1 MFRKELITT
10 YIEKEVFRKELITIY
25 IVKEVLIWDLITTYI
40 EKEVFRKDLITIL
53 KKDMKLNP
61 VVGAAVVGAT
71 VGLVPEHH
79 PS

>member
-1 MFRKELITT
+1 MFRKE
-10 YIEKEVFRKELITIY
+10 
-25 IVKEVLIWDLITTYI
+25 LITTYI

-61 VVGAAVVGAT
+61 VVGAAVVGAAVVGAT

>member
-1 MFRKELITT
+1 MFRKE
-10 YIEKEVFRKELITIY
+10 
-25 IVKEVLIWDLITTYI
+25 LITTYI